1 MAGLDQFRL
10 GFKNF
15 KKFAECPSIDVSG
28 VTFLVGKNNS
38 GKSTYINGLLLMRD
52 NFKKIF
58 IECEDVCHLKF
69 TIDNNDAMIFS
80 FGDAL
85 CRNAETND
93 IIFSYNGTEICVYS
107 DKKED
112 KEVPIKYLK
121 SFEDT
126 RTWFFDFVNQKVT
139 CTINLI
145 KEKESLLDELG
156 EKEEELKDLDKT
168 KNDILNLIEVGEGYC
183 KKDDCEIMNGMCS
196 NAHSHSKMNHN
207 EERYEDYWR
216 NLNKEEI
223 PEAIES
229 LKRGKKYYEKEIIET
244 TDECDKK
251 KLIIDFL
258 DSLIESKQTPEMT
271 ITVPFPVSPTPGN
284 VKEELKN
291 QIWKYAHANEFG
303 FDNILQ
309 PNEIELVKKRWIGYV
324 NRGFVDPD
332 RPIAIVHYIPAYLVP
347 KQREFNVEDAN
358 DLTAQA
364 LHKYHI
370 AYKDFKNSKE
380 EEVRADC
387 MHRFVQFWLNQFE
400 IGTDFRIE
408 SIDGHTY
415 SCQVLNMTNEWIHLA
430 ELGRG
435 PAHLTMMLIR
445 IAAIFPKHG
454 FLYNTIWGRDMSVP
468 WGADNSLIALEEPE
482 QNLHPALQSKLADL
496 FCSLSVIHGHPCLIE
511 THSEYLIRRAQVIV
525 KNKEYI
531 GPGVEDHSMFIE
543 EDNELIEYYTW
554 GIKDD
559 HFLDNIS
566 RELKKNPFHVYY
578 FPHEVS
584 SEGKDEP
591 ELPYEMVIRED
602 GFFERSF
609 GPGFFDEAGKWHL
622 QLLNY
627 SCN

>member
-1 MAGLDQFRL
+1 MADLDQFQL

-58 IECEDVCHLKF
+58 IECEDVCHPKF
-69 TIDNNDAMIFS
+69 TINNKDAMIFS

-93 IIFSYNGTEICVYS
+93 IIFAYDGVEICVCS

-121 SFEDT
+121 FFEDT
-126 RTWFFDFVNQKVT
+126 GTWFFDFVNQKVT
-139 CTINLI
+139 YTINLI
-145 KEKESLLDELG
+145 KEKERLLDELG

-183 KKDDCEIMNGMCS
+183 KKDDFEIMNGKCS
-196 NAHSHSKMNHN
+196 TAHSHSKNHN

-216 NLNKEEI
+216 DLNKEEI
-223 PEAIES
+223 PEEIVS
-229 LKRGKKYYEKEIIET
+229 LKRRKEYYEKEIIKT
-244 TDECDKK
+244 TEEYNKK
-251 KLIIDFL
+251 TLIIDFL
-258 DSLIESKQTPEMT
+258 DSFIESNQTPEMT
-271 ITVPFPVSPTPGN
+271 ITVPFPISPTPGN
-284 VKEELKN
+284 VYLELHN
-291 QIWKYAHANEFG
+291 QIWKYAHANKYEL
-303 FDNILQ
+303 DDILQ
-309 PNEIELVKKRWIGYV
+309 PNEIELVKKCGIGYV
-324 NRGFVDPD
+324 NRDFVDPDFSEDQLPD
-332 RPIAIVHYIPAYLVP
+332 RPIARVHYIPAYLVP

-400 IGTDFRIE
+400 IGMDFQIE

-445 IAAIFPKHG
+445 IAGVFPKHG
-454 FLYNTIWGRDMSVP
+454 FLYNTTWEPVP
-468 WGADNSLIALEEPE
+468 WYSNNSLIALEEPE

-525 KNKEYI
+525 KNKKYI
-531 GPGVEDHSMFIE
+531 GPSVEDVTEYLEWENQVIE
-543 EDNELIEYYTW
+543 GYNWWDDISQELE
-554 GIKDD
+554 G
-559 HFLDNIS
+559 
-566 RELKKNPFHVYY
+566 NPFHVYY
-578 FPHEVS
+578 IPHNELSENPEVPYELKFRKDGRFSNEFGSGFYDVS
-584 SEGKDEP
+584 SD
-591 ELPYEMVIRED
+591 LA
-602 GFFERSF
+602 FEI
-609 GPGFFDEAGKWHL
+609 L
-622 QLLNY
+622 
-627 SCN
+627 